1 MSEPEASTEEVET
14 SVEADEEMM
23 PSEEILEMADR
34 IISRLNPP
42 HRAAISK
49 MIHAKAKTVGGIFA
63 GYGVFWWLTV
73 LQVEEA
79 EFSSIFFGPE
89 FMTITIMAPAL
100 IFMGSLLSDF
110 SRELGQLFPGLLSG
124 VMFVL
129 AVLYVF
135 EPAIFGL
142 TGDIAMSKA
151 LWMSGRLAILCGTV
165 LVAAKLLID
174 AWLLGWVK
182 ALMESYPD
190 LDFTDQ
196 EHEEPLIDEAIIE
209 TEA

>member
-1 MSEPEASTEEVET
+1 MSEQEASTEEVES
-14 SVEADEEMM
+14 SVEDGGYLV
-23 PSEEILEMADR
+23 PSEEIIEMADR
-34 IISRLNPP
+34 IILRLNPP
-42 HRAAISK
+42 HRAAIAK

-73 LQVEEA
+73 LQVENPG
-79 EFSSIFFGPE
+79 FTSIFFGPE

-110 SRELGQLFPGLLSG
+110 SRELGQLFPGLVSG

-129 AVLYVF
+129 AILYVF
-135 EPAIFGL
+135 EPAIYGL
-142 TGDIAMSKA
+142 AGDIEMSKA
-151 LWMSGRLAILCGTV
+151 LWMTGRLAILCSTV

-196 EHEEPLIDEAIIE
+196 APDEPILEEAILE

>member
-1 MSEPEASTEEVET
+1 MSEPEVSTEEVES
-14 SVEADEEMM
+14 SVEEGGDLA

-42 HRAAISK
+42 HRAAIAK
-49 MIHAKAKTVGGIFA
+49 MIHAKGKTVGGIFA

-73 LQVEEA
+73 LQA
-79 EFSSIFFGPE
+79 EDAGFTSIFFRPE

-110 SRELGQLFPGLLSG
+110 SRELGQLFPGLVSG

-129 AVLYVF
+129 AILYVF
-135 EPAIFGL
+135 EPVIYGL
-142 TGDIAMSKA
+142 AGDIEMSKA
-151 LWMSGRLAILCGTV
+151 LWMTGRLAILCSTV

-196 EHEEPLIDEAIIE
+196 APDEPILEEAILE